1 MAMTER
7 HPVEY
12 AQQVER
18 VQLVS
23 AFLPSLLL
31 GEYAPHDESD
41 PGGMNMLDVRSGSWH
56 EGCLAAV
63 EADAERPRSGCAQ
76 GLASASCRRTRS
88 WDASARTGSGGTGGA
103 RTAA

>member
-63 EADAERPRSGCAQ
+63 EADAERLR
-76 GLASASCRRTRS
+76 
-88 WDASARTGSGGTGGA
+88 ARLGERVVPSYTILGRIGA
-103 RTAA
+103 YW